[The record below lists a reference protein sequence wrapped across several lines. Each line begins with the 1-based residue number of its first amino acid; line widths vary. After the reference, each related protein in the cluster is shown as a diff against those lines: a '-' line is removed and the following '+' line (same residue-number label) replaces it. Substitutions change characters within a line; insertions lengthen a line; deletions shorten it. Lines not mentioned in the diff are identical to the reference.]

1 MECEDVFCKV
11 KVELGVLSIPPLT
24 VFKTIYGMG
33 VVRVIKAY
41 SGGGGV
47 AVEVETTLVH
57 TAYLCPL
64 ESSSIMIY

>member
-1 MECEDVFCKV
+1 MECEDVFRKV

-41 SGGGGV
+41 SGG
-47 AVEVETTLVH
+47 
-57 TAYLCPL
+57 
-64 ESSSIMIY
+64 